1 MKKKWKD
8 MEQTLRAA
16 ESAEP
21 PAGQKER
28 ILARAAALPQDT
40 AAAPAASSRRR
51 RTAYWKLASAFA
63 VFAVILSARR

>member
-28 ILARAAALPQDT
+28 ILARAAALPQEMCIRDRFT
-40 AAAPAASSRRR
+40 ASLSMTASR
-51 RTAYWKLASAFA
+51 
-63 VFAVILSARR
+63 